1 MADDFSGLIPGLTA
15 PAGNAFAI
23 TPHDS
28 NDLSNVT
35 RGLYVGATGDVVVV
49 TANGDEVTLTA
60 LAAGVFHPIRAKQV
74 KSTNTTATNIVGV
87 Y

>member
-1 MADDFSGLIPGLTA
+1 LADDFSGHIPGLTS
-15 PAGNAFAI
+15 PAGNAVAI

-28 NDLSNVT
+28 NELSNVT
-35 RGLYVGATGDVVVV
+35 RGLYVGVTGDVVVV

-60 LAAGVFHPIRAKQV
+60 LAAGVFHPIRVKQV